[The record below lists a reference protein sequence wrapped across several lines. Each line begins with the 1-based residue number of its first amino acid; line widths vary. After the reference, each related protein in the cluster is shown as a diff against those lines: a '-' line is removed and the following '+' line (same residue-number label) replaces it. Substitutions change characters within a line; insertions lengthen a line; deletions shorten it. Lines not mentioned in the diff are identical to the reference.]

1 MLEWYFVV
9 LGLSVPMRSPQDL
22 VSKTQTV
29 RSRMCPVPMENIAY
43 QCTDAPK
50 GQVDLA
56 KVDHGY
62 GELPFILRRDGFLE
76 MLEPVSCVARGKIIF
91 RDAAGRASPELE
103 RR

>member
-1 MLEWYFVV
+1 V
-9 LGLSVPMRSPQDL
+9 RSPHDL

-29 RSRMCPVPMENIAY
+29 RSRTCPVPMENIAY

-62 GELPFILRRDGFLE
+62 GELAFILRPDGFLE
-76 MLEPVSCVARGKIIF
+76 MLKPVSCVARGKIIF
-91 RDAAGRASPELE
+91 RDAVGRASQELE
-103 RR
+103 MR